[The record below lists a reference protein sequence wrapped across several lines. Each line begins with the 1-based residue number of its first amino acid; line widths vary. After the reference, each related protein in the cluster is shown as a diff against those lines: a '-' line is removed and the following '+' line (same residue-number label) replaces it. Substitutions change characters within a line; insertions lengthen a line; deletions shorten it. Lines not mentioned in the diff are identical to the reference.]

1 MKILLVDDNGENR
14 EILRLVIGKEGNEV
28 IEAEDGQDGLNKA
41 LEQKPDL
48 IISDILM
55 PNMDGFRFLKNVKN
69 NESLNSIPFIFYSAV
84 YTGSKDK
91 ELACSLGALAFFEK
105 PKDPEKLW
113 REIRNT
119 LESTKTKEIDA
130 KKIPFA
136 DDETF
141 LSNYSHI
148 VAAKL
153 EEKVKELENEITNRK
168 LRESRQ
174 LAQFTLTTVLTEAAT
189 LAEAAPKILQT
200 ICRGFGWEYGELW
213 RADPD
218 SHCLRLKDIWH
229 EHITELYEFKRLS
242 ESYTFSKGLGLP
254 GRVWE
259 SGQQVWIDDVV
270 VDSNFPRAAVASRL
284 GIHGAVAFPIMARGE
299 VIGVM
304 GFLARDVRQPDKEV
318 FDIMADIGRRVGAF
332 ISRRVAE
339 ELLRKSERKHRT
351 LLENLPQKIFHKD
364 KNSVYVSCNKS
375 YARDLTISP
384 DEIAGKTDYD
394 FYPKELA
401 DKYRADDKRIME
413 SGQTEELEERY
424 IREGQEF
431 IIQTVKTPLK
441 DDEGN
446 VAGIL
451 GIFWDITERKNM
463 EKTRTRLAAILE
475 TTTDFVGTASRDG
488 HLFYVNKAGRT
499 MLGIAEDED
508 ISNLKISDIHPALTN
523 VLTQEEAISFAIKN
537 GVWSGDAALLSR
549 NGREIPVSQVIIAH
563 KNTAGDVEYLSTIGR
578 DISERKRFEN
588 RIIYLADR
596 DPLTELFNRRF
607 FQEELERWLVQSRR
621 HGVYGAILFLD
632 LDNFK
637 YVNDSLGHHV
647 GDKLLKFIGSFLR
660 KRLRNTDTL
669 ARLGG
674 DEFAIILPYVTA
686 SQAEVTAKQLM
697 EMIECHDFTEEGQPV
712 SITFSTGIALFPAHG
727 NTVEELLTNADLA
740 MYHAKEKGRN
750 LACVYTPEQKSQ
762 IESRVLWEKRIRAAL
777 KQDQFALYLQ
787 PILDLQ
793 QNCIIGHEAL
803 LRMMDTDGK
812 EISPSNF
819 LEIAERFGLIHDID
833 RWVVHK
839 AISII
844 QRLQHEGKPASLE
857 VNLSGSSFSDIEL
870 VSTINEEL
878 SATKIDPKNLTF
890 EITESSLV
898 ENMATA
904 QHFIAALKASGCNF
918 ALDDF
923 GIGFSSFNYLKY
935 LPVDYLKIDGSF
947 IQNLPSNHVD
957 QHLVK
962 AIVEVARGLGK
973 RTIAEFV
980 GNEETVRL
988 LHEFGVNY
996 AQGYYIGKPCAVS
1009 EI

>member
-14 EILRLVIGKEGNEV
+14 EILRLIMEKQGNEV
-28 IEAEDGQDGLNKA
+28 VEAEDGQDGLNKA
-41 LEQKPDL
+41 LEDKPDL

-55 PNMDGFRFLKNVKN
+55 PNMDGFQFLKNMKN
-69 NESLNSIPFIFYSAV
+69 NELLKSIPFIFYSAV

-91 ELACSLGALAFFEK
+91 DLACSLGALAFFEK

-119 LESTKTKEIDA
+119 LESAKTKEIDA

-153 EEKVKELENEITNRK
+153 EEKVKELESEIANRK

-174 LAQFTLTTVLTEAAT
+174 LAQFILTTILNESAT
-189 LAEAAPKILQT
+189 LAGAAPKILQA
-200 ICRGFGWEYGELW
+200 ICHGFEWEYGELW
-213 RADPD
+213 RVDAN
-218 SHCLRLKDIWH
+218 SNLLRLKDIWH
-229 EHITELYEFKRLS
+229 LQIPVFYEFKKSS
-242 ESYTFSKGLGLP
+242 EAYTFSKGIGLP

-259 SGQQVWIDDVV
+259 SGQPVWITDVV
-270 VDSNFPRAAVASRL
+270 DDKNFPRMAIAQKL
-284 GIHGAVAFPIMARGE
+284 GIHGAMAFPITGANE

-304 GFLARDVRQPDKEV
+304 DFFTRNVRQPDREV
-318 FDIMADIGRRVGAF
+318 FAIMADIGRRVGAF
-332 ISRRVAE
+332 ISRRLAE
-339 ELLRKSERKHRT
+339 ELLRKSERKHRM

-364 KNSVYVSCNKS
+364 KNSVYVSCNES
-375 YARDLTISP
+375 YARDLNISP

-413 SGQTEELEERY
+413 SGQTEELEEGY
-424 IREGQEF
+424 IRDGQEF
-431 IIQTVKTPLK
+431 IIQTVKTPIK

-446 VAGIL
+446 ATGIL

-475 TTTDFVGTASRDG
+475 STTDFVGTAGRDG
-488 HLFYVNKAGRT
+488 HLLYVNKAGRA
-499 MLGIAEDED
+499 MLGIADDEN
-508 ISNLKISDIHPALTN
+508 ISNLKISDIHPSLTN
-523 VLTQEEAISFAIKN
+523 VLIQEEAISFAIKN
-537 GVWSGDAALLSR
+537 GVWSGETALLSR
-549 NGREIPVSQVIIAH
+549 NGREITVSQVIIAH
-563 KNTAGDVEYLSTIGR
+563 KNTDGDVEYLSTIGR

-588 RIIYLADR
+588 QIIYLADR

-607 FQEELERWLVQSRR
+607 FKEELERWLVQSRR
-621 HGVYGAILFLD
+621 YGIYGAILFLD

-660 KRLRNTDTL
+660 KRLRDTDTL

-686 SQAEVTAKQLM
+686 SQAEAIAKQLM
-697 EMIECHDFTEEGQPV
+697 KMIECRDFTEEGQPV
-712 SITFSTGIALFPAHG
+712 SVTFSTGIALFPAHG

-740 MYHAKEKGRN
+740 MYRAKEKGRN

-793 QNCIIGHEAL
+793 QNCIVGHEAL

-812 EISPSNF
+812 EILPSNF
-819 LEIAERFGLIHDID
+819 LEIAERFGLIRDID

-844 QRLQHEGKPASLE
+844 QKLQHEGKPAYLE

-870 VSTINEEL
+870 LSTINEEL

-904 QHFIAALKASGCNF
+904 QHFIATLKASGCNF

-947 IQNLPSNHVD
+947 IQNLSNNQVD

-973 RTIAEFV
+973 KTIAEFV
-980 GNEETVRL
+980 GDKEAVRL
-988 LHEFGVNY
+988 LHEFGVDY
-996 AQGYYIGKPCAVS
+996 AQGYYIGKPRS
-1009 EI
+1009 LLEI

>member
-14 EILRLVIGKEGNEV
+14 EILRLIIEKQGNEV
-28 IEAEDGQDGLNKA
+28 VEAEDGQDGFNKA
-41 LEQKPDL
+41 LEHKPDL

-55 PNMDGFRFLKNVKN
+55 PNMDGFQFLKNMKN
-69 NESLNSIPFIFYSAV
+69 NESLKSIPFIFYSAV

-91 ELACSLGALAFFEK
+91 DLACSLGALAFFEK

-136 DDETF
+136 NDETF
-141 LSNYSHI
+141 LGNYSHI

-153 EEKVKELENEITNRK
+153 EEKVKELENEINNRK

-174 LAQFTLTTVLTEAAT
+174 LAQFTLTTILIESAT
-189 LAEAAPKILQT
+189 LAEAAPKILKT

-229 EHITELYEFKRLS
+229 EHITELYEFKS
-242 ESYTFSKGLGLP
+242 VSKSYTFSKGLGLS

-259 SGQQVWIDDVV
+259 SGQPVWITDVV
-270 VDSNFPRAAVASRL
+270 VDSNFPRAAVAQKL
-284 GIHGAVAFPIMARGE
+284 GIHGAMAFPITTRDEA
-299 VIGVM
+299 IGVM
-304 GFLARDVRQPDKEV
+304 GFFTRNVRQPDKEV

-332 ISRRVAE
+332 INRRLAE

-364 KNSVYVSCNKS
+364 KNSVYVSCNES
-375 YARDLTISP
+375 YARDLNISP

-424 IREGQEF
+424 IRDGQEF
-431 IIQTVKTPLK
+431 IVQTVKTPIK

-446 VAGIL
+446 VTGIL

-475 TTTDFVGTASRDG
+475 TTTDFVGTAGRDG
-488 HLFYVNKAGRT
+488 HLLYVNKAGRT
-499 MLGIAEDED
+499 MLGIADDEN
-508 ISNLKISDIHPALTN
+508 ISNLKISDIHPTLKN
-523 VLTQEEAISFAIKN
+523 VLIQEEAISFAIKN
-537 GVWSGDAALLSR
+537 GVWSGETALLNR
-549 NGREIPVSQVIIAH
+549 NGREITVSQVIIAH
-563 KNTAGDVEYLSTIGR
+563 KNTDGDVEYLSTIGR

-588 RIIYLADR
+588 QIIYLADR

-621 HGVYGAILFLD
+621 YGIYGAILFLD

-660 KRLRNTDTL
+660 KRLRDTDTL

-686 SQAEVTAKQLM
+686 SQAEVIAKQLM

-740 MYHAKEKGRN
+740 MYRAKEKGRN
-750 LACVYTPEQKSQ
+750 FACVYTPEQKSQ
-762 IESRVLWEKRIRAAL
+762 IESRVLWEKRIRTAL

-793 QNCIIGHEAL
+793 QNCIVGHEAL

-844 QRLQHEGKPASLE
+844 QKLQHEGKPAYLE

-904 QHFIAALKASGCNF
+904 QHFIATLKASGCNF

-947 IQNLPSNHVD
+947 IQNLSNNQVD

-973 RTIAEFV
+973 KTIAEFV
-980 GNEETVRL
+980 SDKEAVRL
-988 LHEFGVNY
+988 LHEFGVDY
-996 AQGYYIGKPCAVS
+996 AQGYYIGKPRSVS

>member
-14 EILRLVIGKEGNEV
+14 EILRLVIEKQGNEV

-55 PNMDGFRFLKNVKN
+55 PTMDGFQFLKNMKN
-69 NESLNSIPFIFYSAV
+69 NESLKSIPFIFYSAV

-119 LESTKTKEIDA
+119 LESAKTKEIDA

-148 VAAKL
+148 VTAKL

-174 LAQFTLTTVLTEAAT
+174 LAQFTLTTVLIESTT
-189 LAEAAPKILQT
+189 LAEAAPKILKT
-200 ICRGFGWEYGELW
+200 ICRSFGWEYGELW

-218 SHCLRLKDIWH
+218 SHCLRLKDTWH
-229 EHITELYEFKRLS
+229 GHITELYEFKKLS
-242 ESYTFSKGLGLP
+242 EAYTFSKGIGLP

-259 SGQQVWIDDVV
+259 SGQPVWITDVV
-270 VDSNFPRAAVASRL
+270 NDKNFPRMAIAQKL
-284 GIHGAVAFPIMARGE
+284 GIHGAMAFPITRANE
-299 VIGVM
+299 LIGAM
-304 GFLARDVRQPDKEV
+304 GFFTRDVRQPDREV
-318 FDIMADIGRRVGAF
+318 FAIMADIGRRVGAF
-332 ISRRVAE
+332 ISRRLAE
-339 ELLRKSERKHRT
+339 ELLRKSERKYRVI
-351 LLENLPQKIFHKD
+351 LENLPQKIFHKD
-364 KNSVYVSCNKS
+364 KNSVYVSCNES
-375 YARDLTISP
+375 YARDLNISP
-384 DEIAGKTDYD
+384 DEITGKMDYD

-413 SGQTEELEERY
+413 SGQTEEIEERY
-424 IREGQEF
+424 IRDGREF
-431 IIQTVKTPLK
+431 IIQTVKAPIK
-441 DDEGN
+441 DDEDK
-446 VAGIL
+446 VTGIL

-475 TTTDFVGTASRDG
+475 ATTDFVGTASTDG
-488 HLFYVNKAGRT
+488 HLLYVNKAGRT
-499 MLGIAEDED
+499 MLGIADDED
-508 ISNLKISDIHPALTN
+508 ISNLKISDIHPSLTN
-523 VLTQEEAISFAIKN
+523 VLIQEEAISFAIKN
-537 GVWSGDAALLSR
+537 GVWSGEAALLSR

-563 KNTAGDVEYLSTIGR
+563 KSADGDVEYLSTIGR

-621 HGVYGAILFLD
+621 YGIYGAILFLD

-844 QRLQHEGKPASLE
+844 QRLQHEGKPAYLE

-904 QHFIAALKASGCNF
+904 QHFIATLKASGCNF

-947 IQNLPSNHVD
+947 IQNLPRNHVD

-962 AIVEVARGLGK
+962 AIVEVAHGLGK
-973 RTIAEFV
+973 KTIAEFV

-988 LHEFGVNY
+988 LHEFGVDY
-996 AQGYYIGKPCAVS
+996 AQGYYIGKPRAVS

>member
-1 MKILLVDDNGENR
+1 MGIWR
-14 EILRLVIGKEGNEV
+14 
-28 IEAEDGQDGLNKA
+28 A
-41 LEQKPDL
+41 
-48 IISDILM
+48 
-55 PNMDGFRFLKNVKN
+55 
-69 NESLNSIPFIFYSAV
+69 
-84 YTGSKDK
+84 
-91 ELACSLGALAFFEK
+91 LACG
-105 PKDPEKLW
+105 
-113 REIRNT
+113 REFK
-119 LESTKTKEIDA
+119 S
-130 KKIPFA
+130 
-136 DDETF
+136 
-141 LSNYSHI
+141 
-148 VAAKL
+148 
-153 EEKVKELENEITNRK
+153 
-168 LRESRQ
+168 
-174 LAQFTLTTVLTEAAT
+174 
-189 LAEAAPKILQT
+189 
-200 ICRGFGWEYGELW
+200 
-213 RADPD
+213 
-218 SHCLRLKDIWH
+218 LRLKDIWH
-229 EHITELYEFKRLS
+229 LQIPVFYEFKKSS
-242 ESYTFSKGLGLP
+242 EAYTFSKGIGLP

-259 SGQQVWIDDVV
+259 SGQPVWITDVV
-270 VDSNFPRAAVASRL
+270 DDKNFPRMAIAQKL
-284 GIHGAVAFPIMARGE
+284 GIHGAMAFPITGANE

-304 GFLARDVRQPDKEV
+304 DFFTRNVRQPDREV
-318 FDIMADIGRRVGAF
+318 FAIMADIGRRVGAF
-332 ISRRVAE
+332 ISRRLAE
-339 ELLRKSERKHRT
+339 ELLRKSERKHRM

-364 KNSVYVSCNKS
+364 KNSVYVSCNES
-375 YARDLTISP
+375 YARDLNISP

-413 SGQTEELEERY
+413 SGQTEELEEGY
-424 IREGQEF
+424 IRDGQEF
-431 IIQTVKTPLK
+431 IIQTVKTPIK

-446 VAGIL
+446 ATGIL
-451 GIFWDITERKNM
+451 GIFLGHNRTE
-463 EKTRTRLAAILE
+463 EYGKTRTRLAAILE
-475 TTTDFVGTASRDG
+475 STTDFVGTAGRDG
-488 HLFYVNKAGRT
+488 HLLYVNKAGRT
-499 MLGIAEDED
+499 MLGIADDEN
-508 ISNLKISDIHPALTN
+508 ISNLKISDIHPTLTN
-523 VLTQEEAISFAIKN
+523 VLIQEEAISFAIKN
-537 GVWSGDAALLSR
+537 GVWSGETALLDR
-549 NGREIPVSQVIIAH
+549 NGREITVSQVIIAH
-563 KNTAGDVEYLSTIGR
+563 KNTDGDVEYLSTIGR

-588 RIIYLADR
+588 QIIYLADR

-607 FQEELERWLVQSRR
+607 FKEELERWLVQSRR
-621 HGVYGAILFLD
+621 YGIYGAILFLD

-660 KRLRNTDTL
+660 KRLRDTDTL

-686 SQAEVTAKQLM
+686 SQAEAIAKQLM
-697 EMIECHDFTEEGQPV
+697 KMIECRDFTEGGQPV
-712 SITFSTGIALFPAHG
+712 SVTFSTGIALFPAHG

-740 MYHAKEKGRN
+740 MYRAKEKGRN

-793 QNCIIGHEAL
+793 QNCIVGHEAL

-812 EISPSNF
+812 EILPSNF
-819 LEIAERFGLIHDID
+819 LEIAERFGLIRDID

-844 QRLQHEGKPASLE
+844 QKLQHEGKPAYLE

-870 VSTINEEL
+870 LSTINEEL

-904 QHFIAALKASGCNF
+904 QHFIATLKASGCNF

-947 IQNLPSNHVD
+947 IQNLSNNQVD

-973 RTIAEFV
+973 KTIAEFV
-980 GNEETVRL
+980 GDKEAVRL
-988 LHEFGVNY
+988 LHEFGVDY
-996 AQGYYIGKPCAVS
+996 AQGYYIGKPRSVS